1 MKINRSIDLHVV
13 GSVVFSVV
21 AVVET
26 FVCGPVVEETVV
38 VRILDAA
45 GDTALIF
52 L

>member
-26 FVCGPVVEETVV
+26 FATEERTQK
-38 VRILDAA
+38 I
-45 GDTALIF
+45 IC
-52 L
+52 